1 MSSSP
6 QKQNGT
12 SLRSERGS
20 SSTGHGNTLTN
31 VCQRGERGPTF
42 GISLGLKL
50 MWELL
55 CTLLHKLIKIQ
66 LRRLFFIIS
75 QTKLMQYISGSR
87 TWEHIRITWR
97 AWYIPHIT
105 RCYPRSS
112 RFTRSGL
119 GVLEFAFLTSFQ
131 GLPMLPSVHHSL
143 ETTVIECSGQ
153 MQRFYL
159 NTVHRCLN
167 LSQYF

>member
-66 LRRLFFIIS
+66 LRRLFLSSHRPNSCSIS
-75 QTKLMQYISGSR
+75 VVLELGSISESPG
-87 TWEHIRITWR
+87 
-97 AWYIPHIT
+97 
-105 RCYPRSS
+105 
-112 RFTRSGL
+112 GL
-119 GVLEFAFLTSFQ
+119 GIYPT
-131 GLPMLPSVHHSL
+131 
-143 ETTVIECSGQ
+143 
-153 MQRFYL
+153 
-159 NTVHRCLN
+159 
-167 LSQYF
+167 